1 MILRN
6 LILVLGDQL
15 SVQNPALCAA
25 DPATDHVLLAEVE
38 QEASY
43 VRHNRH
49 KMVLLFS
56 AMRHFA
62 AKLRGLGFT
71 VHYVE
76 IGDGVTS
83 LEAACAQTLM
93 DSEFDRL
100 VTCRPGEHRL
110 LAAMETWTARLG
122 LPVEL
127 LEDTRFLAS
136 HADFSSWAKGR
147 KQLRM
152 EYFYRE
158 MRKRYG
164 LLLDDGEPCGGKWN
178 YDSENRTGWR
188 NQIDIPPRPDVR
200 PDALTAQVIAEV
212 AARFPDNPG
221 DLAQFRLAVTQ
232 EDAQAQFDWFC
243 RFGLGSFGTYQD
255 ALPEESPWVFHS
267 LISMYL
273 NCGLLEPLEVC
284 QRVELEYRAARC
296 SLAAAEGFIRQILG
310 WREYVRGIY
319 WQFMP
324 EYGERNTFNARR
336 PLPDFFWTGDTDLR
350 CLQRALSQ
358 SLSLGYA
365 HHIQRLMVI
374 GNFALLAGLDVA
386 SVCDW
391 YLGVYVDAYEWV
403 ELPNTAGMALYADEG
418 AMASKPY
425 AASGKYIQKQGN
437 HCKHCRYNPAKTT
450 GEDACPYNSLYWH
463 FIDRNADR
471 LSGNPR
477 MGLIMGNWR
486 KRDEADKK
494 AIVAWAETLLSRL

>member
-25 DPATDHVLLAEVE
+25 DPATDHVLLAEVD

-122 LPVEL
+122 RPVEL

-212 AARFPDNPG
+212 TARFPDNPG

-232 EDAQAQFDWFC
+232 EDAQAQFD
-243 RFGLGSFGTYQD
+243 
-255 ALPEESPWVFHS
+255 
-267 LISMYL
+267 
-273 NCGLLEPLEVC
+273 
-284 QRVELEYRAARC
+284 
-296 SLAAAEGFIRQILG
+296 
-310 WREYVRGIY
+310 
-319 WQFMP
+319 
-324 EYGERNTFNARR
+324 
-336 PLPDFFWTGDTDLR
+336 
-350 CLQRALSQ
+350 
-358 SLSLGYA
+358 
-365 HHIQRLMVI
+365 
-374 GNFALLAGLDVA
+374 
-386 SVCDW
+386 
-391 YLGVYVDAYEWV
+391 
-403 ELPNTAGMALYADEG
+403 
-418 AMASKPY
+418 
-425 AASGKYIQKQGN
+425 
-437 HCKHCRYNPAKTT
+437 
-450 GEDACPYNSLYWH
+450 
-463 FIDRNADR
+463 
-471 LSGNPR
+471 
-477 MGLIMGNWR
+477 
-486 KRDEADKK
+486 
-494 AIVAWAETLLSRL
+494 